1 MHKKLKM
8 KEIVLVVLFTI
19 ILIGTLLLILEIK
32 KDDKKNTTILADKI
46 IYAENEVDEKVKYK
60 IQIKNYDIESIQ
72 KERTFDT
79 EEQAQLEY
87 ERYQI
92 INKYERKNLN
102 VQIKK
107 EKLTILMTEEQFKE
121 DIEYDERKNITY
133 INTAGEQKEI
143 MSKEEII
150 NALVKQGYTI
160 K

>member
-1 MHKKLKM
+1 MKKKKKM
-8 KEIVLVVLFTI
+8 LI
-19 ILIGTLLLILEIK
+19 ILLTVIII
-32 KDDKKNTTILADKI
+32 ILAIGVALYYVNKTNKDEKELI
-46 IYAENEVDEKVKYK
+46 KATKNIENEYEKKEVCYE
-60 IQIKNYDIESIQ
+60 IEMKDYEVLNIQ
-72 KERTFDT
+72 KEITFDT
-79 EEQAQLEY
+79 KEQAQLEY

-107 EKLTILMTEEQFKE
+107 EKLTIIMTEEQFKE

-143 MSKEEII
+143 MSKEEMI
-150 NALVKQGYTI
+150 NALIKQGYTI